1 VADVVVRSEQGLT
14 QTIEIGQHRLTA
26 DEPSSAGGQDAGPDP
41 YELLLSALGACTSI
55 TVRLYAQRKGWP
67 LEGVQVALH
76 HERIYA
82 ADCAECE
89 TRDGFLDRITK
100 RLTLFG
106 PLDQQQRQ
114 RLAQIA
120 ERCPVNRTLQREVV
134 IEQHLTD

>member
-1 VADVVVRSEQGLT
+1 VADVIVRSEQGLT
-14 QTIEIGQHRLTA
+14 QTIEIRQHRLTA

-41 YELLLSALGACTSI
+41 YELLLAALGACTSI

-67 LEGVQVALH
+67 LDGVQVALH

-106 PLDQQQRQ
+106 PLDQEQRQ

>member
-1 VADVVVRSEQGLT
+1 VADVIVRSEQGLT
-14 QTIEIGQHRLTA
+14 QTIEIRQHRLTA

-67 LEGVQVALH
+67 LDGVQVALH

-106 PLDQQQRQ
+106 PLDQEQRQ

>member
-1 VADVVVRSEQGLT
+1 VADVIVRSEQGLT
-14 QTIEIGQHRLTA
+14 QTIEIRQHRLTA

-67 LEGVQVALH
+67 LDGMQVALH

-106 PLDQQQRQ
+106 PLDQEQRQ

>member
-1 VADVVVRSEQGLT
+1 VADVVVRSEHGLT
-14 QTIEIGQHRLTA
+14 QTIEIRQHRLTA

-67 LEGVQVALH
+67 LDGVQVALH

-106 PLDQQQRQ
+106 PLDQEQRQ